1 MIEKKAVDSD
11 AAKQLQTDLNKLL
24 IEQRTNFLPD
34 DLEDK
39 INTVIYSAMVYQQG

>member
-1 MIEKKAVDSD
+1 MIEKQAVDSD
-11 AAKQLQTDLNKLL
+11 AAKQLQTDLNKCL

-39 INTVIYSAMVYQQG
+39 INAFRYSAMVYQQG